1 MRSVADGLYSESSI
15 TRRVNREN
23 ILLLGGGRAL
33 LMQLAHPKVAAGVDE
48 HSDFR
53 AHPVRRLR
61 RTVLMTM
68 AIVFG
73 ERETALA
80 AARAVNQVHG
90 RVRGDDYRAL
100 DPDLLLW
107 VHATLVDS
115 ALVTYETFVQR
126 LTASERDDFYQESKL
141 AGELLGIPRARFP
154 ARLGD
159 FNQYMER
166 MVEDAEV
173 RVTLRAQELARL
185 VLRPPLRLVPGPV
198 MVPFEV
204 VTTGLLPPALRQAY
218 GLPWG
223 RRQQR
228 AFKLAVAAVPRIVAL
243 TPPVLRVW
251 PLPGRSVTLEATF
264 SCRPRRVPSGL
275 CGCRGRSRSSRWES
289 PAPAATR
296 AALWRWPQPHLAPAH
311 ASRRHARRAARRE
324 SSPPC
329 ARRRAIAFAPDPPV

>member
-1 MRSVADGLYSESSI
+1 LKGIVVTGLYADDSI

-33 LMQLAHPKVAAGVDE
+33 LMQLAHPMVAAGVDD

-53 AHPVRRLR
+53 THPIRRLR

-80 AARAVNQVHG
+80 AARTVNRAHA
-90 RVRGDDYRAL
+90 RVQGSEYRAL
-100 DPDLLLW
+100 DPDLLMW

-115 ALVTYETFVQR
+115 ALVTYQAFVQK
-126 LTASERDDFYQESKL
+126 LSPSDCEDFYQESKL
-141 AGELLGIPRARFP
+141 IGELLGIPRGRFP
-154 ARLGD
+154 RSLKD
-159 FNQYMER
+159 FAEYMHR
-166 MVEDAEV
+166 MLSEGEV
-173 RVTLRAQELARL
+173 RVGERAKELGRL
-185 VLRPPLRLVPGPV
+185 VVRPPLRLLPGPV

-204 VTTGLLPPALRQAY
+204 VTAGLLPASLRAPY

-223 RRQQR
+223 RGQQR

-251 PLPGRSVTLEATF
+251 PLPGRSVTLGEAT
-264 SCRPRRVPSGL
+264 S
-275 CGCRGRSRSSRWES
+275 
-289 PAPAATR
+289 
-296 AALWRWPQPHLAPAH
+296 
-311 ASRRHARRAARRE
+311 
-324 SSPPC
+324 
-329 ARRRAIAFAPDPPV
+329 